1 MDWGENDLKES
12 PNLIS
17 PLKGEKKLW
26 KFLQR
31 SFFFL
36 IVKITLNKTPNT
48 PLPPPHQN
56 KKTNK
61 KSILHLYELL
71 PMCIKEEKN
80 KGENFFSWVSSLWIS
95 ISPKSFL
102 LLLLLLLFFLVHRY
116 NTNILHLQYKCSKI
130 MIKYNF
136 ENLNFLMKLG
146 NCGLV

>member
-1 MDWGENDLKES
+1 MKI
-12 PNLIS
+12 P
-17 PLKGEKKLW
+17 PKV
-26 KFLQR
+26 F
-31 SFFFL
+31 FFFL

-48 PLPPPHQN
+48 PLPPPHLKKQKQTNKQTNKTKQN
-56 KKTNK
+56 KTNK

-80 KGENFFSWVSSLWIS
+80 KGENFFRWVSCSWIS